1 MKKRF
6 FIAVLLVLLLLAAA
20 YVLLASGVLPVELPF
35 ELPFEI
41 SLELPE
47 ISIELPFELP
57 FDLPFLAQE
66 EETEVGETVI
76 IYRVASEDAADGGD
90 LICEETCPKPEG
102 DSLIDGVLA
111 LFAAESGEN
120 GMACALPDGVTIE
133 GWSQEKAVVTLTFSE
148 SFLALTDMEQTVTAF
163 CAALTLCALDDVES
177 VTVAAGGQT
186 VFSGLMPEDALL
198 RDTDTDPY
206 VRQLR
211 LYFADADGRYLI
223 SEYHSL
229 TLDEDTSPER
239 YVIEELLRGPNNGEL
254 QQAIPEGTE
263 LISCE
268 TTDGVCAV
276 NLSEEF
282 YVNRPDTA
290 AGERLAVYSIV
301 NSLTS
306 LSQVDSVVILV
317 EGETLESY
325 VYLSLADD
333 FTKYDEVI
341 GPVSE
346 SQGEIDADL
355 YLALPGLEDVAA
367 LPFRGNLSDYQS
379 RAEAVLQALLAA
391 AEPGYPSLFS
401 GSGTVT
407 DLTVSNGACTVSL
420 SQSFFASLSED
431 ARAAAIRSIAA
442 TLCAL
447 DEINAV
453 LFTIGGGEAI
463 FDGTDWSGPWTA
475 ETLG

>member
-6 FIAVLLVLLLLAAA
+6 FVAALLVLLVLAAGF
-20 YVLLASGVLPVELPF
+20 VLLASGLLPFELPF
-35 ELPFEI
+35 DLPFEI

-47 ISIELPFELP
+47 ISIDLPFELP
-57 FDLPFLAQE
+57 FLTQE
-66 EETEVGETVI
+66 EETEVGETVS
-76 IYRVASEDAADGGD
+76 IYRVASEDASDGGD
-90 LICEETCPKPEG
+90 LVCIETCPQSEG
-102 DSLIDGVLA
+102 DSMIDGVLT
-111 LFAAESGEN
+111 LFASESGED
-120 GMACALPDGVTIE
+120 GMACALPEDVTIE
-133 GWSQEKAVVTLTFSE
+133 SWTLEKAVVTLNFSE
-148 SFLALTDMEQTVTAF
+148 SFLDLTEMEQTVAAF
-163 CAALTLCALDDVES
+163 CAALTLCALDEVES
-177 VTVAAGGQT
+177 VTIIAGEQT
-186 VFSGLMPEDALL
+186 VFSGLMTEDALL

-211 LYFADADGRYLI
+211 LYFADGDGRYLI

-239 YVIEELLRGPNNGEL
+239 YVLEELLRGPNNGEL

-263 LISCE
+263 LLSCQ
-268 TTDGVCAV
+268 TADGVCTV

-317 EGETLESY
+317 EGESLESY
-325 VYLSLADD
+325 VYLSLADA

-346 SQGEIDADL
+346 GQGEIDADL
-355 YLALPGLEDVAA
+355 YLALPGLEDVAP
-367 LPFRGNLSDYQS
+367 LPFRVNLSDYQS
-379 RAEAVLQALLAA
+379 QAEAVLQALLAA
-391 AEPGYPSLFS
+391 AEPGYPALFS

-407 DLTVSNGACTVSL
+407 DLVVSNGACTVSL
-420 SQSFFASLSED
+420 SQSFFASLTEE
-431 ARAAAIRSIAA
+431 ARTATVRSIAA

-447 DEINAV
+447 DEVNSV
-453 LFTIGGGEAI
+453 LFTIGGSEAI

>member
-6 FIAVLLVLLLLAAA
+6 FLAALLVLLVLFGALFLLLAGD
-20 YVLLASGVLPVELPF
+20 LLPF

-41 SLELPE
+41 PE

-57 FDLPFLAQE
+57 FDLPFNLPFLTQE
-66 EETEVGETVI
+66 EDTEIIEPVT
-76 IYRVASEDAADGGD
+76 IYRVASESAPEGGD
-90 LICEETCPKPEG
+90 LICEEILPQPEG

-111 LFAAESGEN
+111 LFSTESEDSN
-120 GMACALPDGVTIE
+120 LACALPEGVTIE
-133 GWSQEKAVVTLTFSE
+133 GWSLEKAVAALTFSE
-148 SFLALTDMEQTVTAF
+148 SFLDLTEMDQTVTAF
-163 CAALTLCALDDVES
+163 CAALTLCALDEVES
-177 VTVAAGGQT
+177 VTILAGEQT

-211 LYFADADGRYLI
+211 LYFADGDGRYLI

-254 QQAIPEGTE
+254 QRAIPEGTE
-263 LISCE
+263 LISCQ
-268 TTDGVCAV
+268 TADGVCTV

-290 AGERLAVYSIV
+290 SGERLAVYSIV

-317 EGETLESY
+317 EGEALESY
-325 VYLSLADD
+325 VYLSLTAPL
-333 FTKYDEVI
+333 TKYDEVI

-346 SQGEIDADL
+346 SHGEIDADL
-355 YLALPGLEDVAA
+355 YLALPGLEDVAP
-367 LPFRGNLSDYQS
+367 LPFRVNLSDYQS
-379 RAEAVLQALLAA
+379 QAEAVLQALLAA

-407 DLTVSNGACTVSL
+407 DLTVTNGACTISL
-420 SQSFFASLSED
+420 SQSFFASLTEE

-447 DEINAV
+447 DEVNAV
-453 LFTIGGGEAI
+453 LFTIGGSEAI

-475 ETLG
+475 ENLW

>member
-1 MKKRF
+1 MKKRYF
-6 FIAVLLVLLLLAAA
+6 FAALLTLLLLLLVLFVLAAA
-20 YVLLASGVLPVELPF
+20 GL
-35 ELPFEI
+35 
-41 SLELPE
+41 
-47 ISIELPFELP
+47 LPFELP
-57 FDLPFLAQE
+57 FDLPFEISFELPEISIDLPFSLPFLNQE
-66 EETEVGETVI
+66 EETVVGETVT
-76 IYRVASEDAADGGD
+76 IYRVASENASGGGD
-90 LICEETCPKPEG
+90 LICEEACPQPEG
-102 DSLIDGVLA
+102 DSLIDGVLG
-111 LFAAESGEN
+111 LFASESEDSELS
-120 GMACALPDGVTIE
+120 CALPDNVTIE
-133 GWSQEKAVVTLTFSE
+133 GWSLEKSVVTLTFSE
-148 SFLALTDMEQTVTAF
+148 SFLDLTDMDQTITAF
-163 CAALTLCALDDVES
+163 CAALTLCALDEVES
-177 VTVAAGGQT
+177 VTVIAGEQT

-211 LYFADADGRYLI
+211 LYFADGDGRYLL

-263 LISCE
+263 LISCQTE
-268 TTDGVCAV
+268 DGVCTV
-276 NLSEEF
+276 NLSAAF
-282 YVNRPDTA
+282 YENRPDTA
-290 AGERLAVYSIV
+290 SGERLAIYSIV

-317 EGETLESY
+317 EGEALESY
-325 VYLSLADD
+325 VYLSLSGS

-346 SQGEIDADL
+346 AQGEIDADL

-367 LPFRGNLSDYQS
+367 LPFRVNLSDYQS
-379 RAEAVLQALLAA
+379 QAEAVLQALLAA

-407 DLTVSNGACTVSL
+407 DLTVTNGAYTASL
-420 SQSFFASLSED
+420 SQSFFASLTEE
-431 ARAAAIRSIAA
+431 ARIAAIRSIAS

-447 DEINAV
+447 EEVNSV

-475 ETLG
+475 DDLW